1 MEVSSRRWWR
11 RPGIALTGGVIGSL
25 LLAACGG
32 TPSGTTSGPSI
43 LSAYN
48 PEKGTQG
55 GQLVYSDWESVDD
68 LNVLSTSA
76 ATTQEVAS
84 GPIWAALWVFDAQ
97 NKAIPDLV
105 SEIPT
110 TDNGDV
116 KKIDSTHMDVTIKL
130 KKGLKFSDGSP
141 LTSADIKFVV
151 DAICDPDTG
160 AISTL
165 GYDHITSQETKDD
178 QTLIWHFGPNKSG
191 TCGLSSDLTSGIF
204 SPYLILGPTTVGIPK
219 SVLGNVPHKN
229 FATNDYFT
237 KKPTVTSGPYMVQD
251 FTPGPAAIVTM
262 VPNPN
267 YTAGRTGAKFFGHA
281 PYLNKLTYKIY
292 GDKSSQVAGVKSG
305 DTDLGLDMI
314 AKDLPSLQGLSNGKA
329 VYANGLLDEF
339 LNLNLG
345 NNTTGCEGQKFAQ
358 TCGKPPPWKD
368 DKVLREAIA
377 LAVDKDTMNSQ
388 LVGGIG
394 KTMNGPFPSAL
405 TPYFDT
411 SAPKFKRDIAKANS
425 LLDSDGWV
433 KGADGTR
440 SKNGKKLSWVISTT
454 SGNPQ
459 RAAEEELLISNWK
472 EIGATVKTSNF
483 PAGKFFNGFKAGGI
497 NATGQFDMS
506 LYANNWSPDPDSWA
520 VTALSGQIPTSDS
533 PTGQNWNRVSDPKLD
548 QLLTAGE
555 NEIDISKRIGIYK
568 DVQTEW
574 RDFLPTIEL
583 YERPDVFAVSN
594 SFGNFFPTVNTCLA
608 TCNADDWFHKGAS

>member
-160 AISTL
+160 AIGTL

-219 SVLGNVPHKN
+219 SVLGNVPHKS

-305 DTDLGLDMI
+305 DTDLGLDMRCAAENRRAARLMGIDPDRTTMI
-314 AKDLPSLQGLSNGKA
+314 AWLFAGLLAAMGGVLLASSTNLHPYNLSLQVLPAFVAALIGGLDSVEGAVLGSVVVGLTLGIVPSLGGIGSQGGA
-329 VYANGLLDEF
+329 PEV
-339 LNLNLG
+339 
-345 NNTTGCEGQKFAQ
+345 
-358 TCGKPPPWKD
+358 
-368 DKVLREAIA
+368 A
-377 LAVDKDTMNSQ
+377 LAV
-388 LVGGIG
+388 VGFIV
-394 KTMNGPFPSAL
+394 MAL
-405 TPYFDT
+405 RGRRF
-411 SAPKFKRDIAKANS
+411 SVA
-425 LLDSDGWV
+425 
-433 KGADGTR
+433 GAG
-440 SKNGKKLSWVISTT
+440 
-454 SGNPQ
+454 
-459 RAAEEELLISNWK
+459 
-472 EIGATVKTSNF
+472 
-483 PAGKFFNGFKAGGI
+483 
-497 NATGQFDMS
+497 
-506 LYANNWSPDPDSWA
+506 
-520 VTALSGQIPTSDS
+520 
-533 PTGQNWNRVSDPKLD
+533 
-548 QLLTAGE
+548 
-555 NEIDISKRIGIYK
+555 
-568 DVQTEW
+568 
-574 RDFLPTIEL
+574 
-583 YERPDVFAVSN
+583 
-594 SFGNFFPTVNTCLA
+594 
-608 TCNADDWFHKGAS
+608 